1 MSSRA
6 TSIISNS
13 SSGSSSSGGS
23 SSSSSSSSSGAHPSI
38 DTSPTSPGSF
48 LTGTCGWSDET
59 MFRCGRFYSSS
70 CKTSLERLTF
80 YSRLFGCVEVDT
92 STYAIPRKEQAL
104 SWCDATPP
112 GFIFHVKAFGLLASR
127 SCPFNAIPR
136 DIRETYNLS
145 ALLKSEDTNVTLFLS
160 QLEPP
165 CIAAVWAR
173 FNEFVEVFH
182 NAKKLGCVVFQFQ
195 TSFEPTNGQGGQ
207 SINYLEECRSR
218 LGGMFPMA
226 VEFRSRSWYSLKP
239 PRSILINLKKEEE
252 KGNVGDGRPPLF
264 KTQLEATL
272 AALTQLNIINIASDD
287 LGCEFGASEPPQPMM
302 QDGRLLVADYITSPK
317 MAIIRL
323 HRRKGDKRILGSA
336 VLREL
341 SCRVHRLA
349 ASAGGEEAY
358 ECPLFRELQSERFTD
373 DLVKKSFSTLSIHQ
387 TLTKLAGPIY
397 FLCGTDYED
406 QPIINMRAL
415 TNSVES
421 FKRAAEG
428 SSSSTSSSSAA
439 LSSTSS
445 SFLPLLATVF
455 DWTSYAKKSS
465 AKTGI
470 LKFFSPA
477 VPAKPAQAAPIAGK
491 KREREEDKG

>member
-1 MSSRA
+1 
-6 TSIISNS
+6 
-13 SSGSSSSGGS
+13 
-23 SSSSSSSSSGAHPSI
+23 
-38 DTSPTSPGSF
+38 
-48 LTGTCGWSDET
+48 
-59 MFRCGRFYSSS
+59 
-70 CKTSLERLTF
+70 
-80 YSRLFGCVEVDT
+80 
-92 STYAIPRKEQAL
+92 
-104 SWCDATPP
+104 
-112 GFIFHVKAFGLLASR
+112 
-127 SCPFNAIPR
+127 
-136 DIRETYNLS
+136 
-145 ALLKSEDTNVTLFLS
+145 
-160 QLEPP
+160 
-165 CIAAVWAR
+165 
-173 FNEFVEVFH
+173 
-182 NAKKLGCVVFQFQ
+182 
-195 TSFEPTNGQGGQ
+195 
-207 SINYLEECRSR
+207 
-218 LGGMFPMA
+218 MA

-239 PRSILINLKKEEE
+239 PRSVLINLKKEEE
-252 KGNVGDGRPPLF
+252 KGKVGDGRPPLF

-358 ECPLFRELQSERFTD
+358 ECPLFRELQSERRFTD

-387 TLTKLAGPIY
+387 TITKLAGPIY

-428 SSSSTSSSSAA
+428 SSLSLSSSA
-439 LSSTSS
+439 S

-477 VPAKPAQAAPIAGK
+477 VPAKPAPAPAAPIAGK

>member
-1 MSSRA
+1 
-6 TSIISNS
+6 
-13 SSGSSSSGGS
+13 
-23 SSSSSSSSSGAHPSI
+23 
-38 DTSPTSPGSF
+38 
-48 LTGTCGWSDET
+48 
-59 MFRCGRFYSSS
+59 
-70 CKTSLERLTF
+70 
-80 YSRLFGCVEVDT
+80 LFGCVEVDT
-92 STYAIPRKEQAL
+92 STYAIPTKAQAL

-112 GFIFHVKAFGLLASR
+112 GFIFHVKAFGLFASR

-145 ALLKSEDTNVTLFLS
+145 NSLKNEDTNVTLFLS
-160 QLEPP
+160 QLEPS
-165 CIAAVWAR
+165 CITAIWTR
-173 FNEFVEVFH
+173 FLDFVEVFH
-182 NAKKLGCVVFQFQ
+182 NAKKLGCIVFQFQ
-195 TSFEPTNGQGGQ
+195 TSFEPTSGGQ
-207 SINYLEECRSR
+207 SGQSSINYVEECRSR
-218 LGGMFPMA
+218 LGMYPMA

-239 PRSILINLKKEEE
+239 PRSVLINGKKEEE
-252 KGNVGDGRPPLF
+252 KGKVGDVRPHY

-323 HRRKGDKRILGSA
+323 HRRKGDKRILNSA

-349 ASAGGEEAY
+349 ASAGGDEAY
-358 ECPLFRELQSERFTD
+358 GCPLFRELQSERFTD
-373 DLVKKSFSTLSIHQ
+373 DLVKKSFSSLSIHQ
-387 TLTKLAGPIY
+387 TLTKLTGPIY
-397 FLCGTDYED
+397 FLCGTDFED

-428 SSSSTSSSSAA
+428 SSSSSSSSSAA
-439 LSSTSS
+439 LSSSAS
-445 SFLPLLATVF
+445 ASFLPLLAKVF
-455 DWTSYAKKSS
+455 DWTSFAKKSS

-477 VPAKPAQAAPIAGK
+477 VPAKPAPKPAEPAAPIAGK
-491 KREREEDKG
+491 KREREDKG